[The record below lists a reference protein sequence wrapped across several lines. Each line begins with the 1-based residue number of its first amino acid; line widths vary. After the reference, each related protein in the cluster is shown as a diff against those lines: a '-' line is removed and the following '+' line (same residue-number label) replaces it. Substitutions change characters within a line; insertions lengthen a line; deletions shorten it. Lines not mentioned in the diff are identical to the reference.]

1 MQKKIEIKSIASDKE
16 IKNRE
21 MLTELNEV
29 LPLPANEKV
38 ANSALFL
45 KRQELSKILFLNH
58 IYQKILPIH
67 GVMIEFGVRWGQNL
81 VTLSNLRGI
90 YEPYN
95 YGRKLI
101 GFDTFSGFINIDK
114 KDGNHE
120 IIKYGAFG
128 VTDSYEVFLEDLL
141 NAHHN
146 ESPLNHIQKNSLRK
160 GDAVL
165 EFEKYLQEHPE
176 TIVAF
181 AYFDFDIYQP
191 TKDCLKLLISKMP
204 KGGIIAFDE
213 LLDPQF
219 PGETIAYDEILRISN
234 YKLYKNPF
242 GGIQSYI
249 IIE

>member
-45 KRQELSKILFLNH
+45 KRQELSKIFFLNH

-95 YGRKLI
+95 
-101 GFDTFSGFINIDK
+101 
-114 KDGNHE
+114 
-120 IIKYGAFG
+120 
-128 VTDSYEVFLEDLL
+128 
-141 NAHHN
+141 
-146 ESPLNHIQKNSLRK
+146 
-160 GDAVL
+160 
-165 EFEKYLQEHPE
+165 
-176 TIVAF
+176 
-181 AYFDFDIYQP
+181 
-191 TKDCLKLLISKMP
+191 
-204 KGGIIAFDE
+204 
-213 LLDPQF
+213 
-219 PGETIAYDEILRISN
+219 
-234 YKLYKNPF
+234 
-242 GGIQSYI
+242 
-249 IIE
+249 

>member
-1 MQKKIEIKSIASDKE
+1 VKGTILVKSGAVFTINNSLVEFADTRRVGVETKIIVEKGGKLVLNNSTLSSLSSLSSCDKAFWDGIHVEGTASVAQSNANQGYVVMNGGT
-16 IKNRE
+16 IKNARYGI
-21 MLTELNEV
+21 TTRAVDQNGNTDYTKTGGGV
-29 LPLPANEKV
+29 IQVKDANFIDCYV
-38 ANSALFL
+38 
-45 KRQELSKILFLNH
+45 
-58 IYQKILPIH
+58 
-67 GVMIEFGVRWGQNL
+67 
-81 VTLSNLRGI
+81 GI
-90 YEPYN
+90 
-95 YGRKLI
+95 
-101 GFDTFSGFINIDK
+101 
-114 KDGNHE
+114 
-120 IIKYGAFG
+120 
-128 VTDSYEVFLEDLL
+128 
-141 NAHHN
+141 
-146 ESPLNHIQKNSLRK
+146 
-160 GDAVL
+160 